1 VEDGLSRKH
10 KVPPIIWTI
19 LCFLLL
25 VALAVTP
32 LRYKGEVNLVFISL
46 RFGLTLVVGVVG
58 IRSYWR
64 YWHHGLLEPT
74 KSWLRRW
81 RKWMLDEED

>member
-1 VEDGLSRKH
+1 MEFGLSRKH

-19 LCFLLL
+19 LAFLLL
-25 VALAVTP
+25 VSLAVTP
-32 LRYKGEVNLVFISL
+32 VRYKGEVNLVFISL
-46 RFGLTLVVGVVG
+46 RLVLTLFVGVVG

-64 YWHHGLLEPT
+64 YWHHGELEPPR
-74 KSWLRRW
+74 SLLRRW